1 LICSDFIIKFVLF
14 LFQQLLDALRC
25 PASTIVRAP
34 WRAEFVLVPKEES
47 CRKMDE
53 LVKVKKRRNVITSKC
68 LNVEMSQRLNVS
80 TSKCLNV

>member
-1 LICSDFIIKFVLF
+1 MISLKQLILICFDLICFGFLIKFVLF

-53 LVKVKKRRNVITSKC
+53 LVKVKNTEIS
-68 LNVEMSQRLNVS
+68 
-80 TSKCLNV
+80 